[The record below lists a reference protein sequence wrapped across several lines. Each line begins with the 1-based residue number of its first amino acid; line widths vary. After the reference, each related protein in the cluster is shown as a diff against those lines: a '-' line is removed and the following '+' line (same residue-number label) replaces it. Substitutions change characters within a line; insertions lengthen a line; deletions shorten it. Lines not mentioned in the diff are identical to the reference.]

1 MNTRLYKDKIPHVK
15 NSFRTGE
22 YLYTTNFSALEKS
35 LCGME
40 MKSLFGIEQDRKDFY
55 TSVYVDPSRSPFI
68 KHCISIL
75 YTDPTLMGLQEKIRL
90 GGLQAERFKVYYID
104 IEGEN
109 PGFREKRL
117 LERETGKCI
126 AGSAEMEHP
135 AVIFGIT
142 KKEGRLIFGYCES
155 NDYHWQKHKIKPCSY
170 SNSLSVEV
178 SRALVNVAVPH
189 IRSCT
194 LIDPCCGVGTVLV
207 EALDQ
212 GIDAEGYEINRCIGG
227 NARINLEHLGFKDAV
242 TIADMNS
249 IVKHY
254 DAAVL
259 DLPYGVF
266 TSIKPGE
273 QLALIKSTRRI
284 ADRAVIVT
292 FEEMSEMIS
301 GCGFRIKDTCTV
313 TKGKFTRHIYLCF

>member
-1 MNTRLYKDKIPHVK
+1 MNNRLYKDKIPHVK
-15 NSFRTGE
+15 NIIRTGE
-22 YLYTTNFSALEKS
+22 YLYTTNFSTLEKS
-35 LCGME
+35 LCQME
-40 MKSLFGIEQDRKDFY
+40 IRCLFGIELVRKDFY
-55 TSVYVDPSRSPFI
+55 TRIFVDPSRSPFI

-75 YTDPTLMGLQEKIRL
+75 YRDSTLEGLQKKIML
-90 GGLQAERFKVYYID
+90 DGLLAENFKVYYIET
-104 IEGEN
+104 EGEN
-109 PGFREKRL
+109 PGFHEKRT

-126 AGSAEMEHP
+126 QGSAEMEEP
-135 AVIFGIT
+135 AVVFGIAR
-142 KKEGRLIFGYCES
+142 KEGQLVFGYCES

-178 SRALVNVAVPH
+178 SRALVNIAVPQLG
-189 IRSCT
+189 SSS

-212 GIDAEGYEINRCIGG
+212 GIAAEGFEINRSIGG
-227 NARINLEHLGFKDAV
+227 NAKINLDHFHFKDVV

-249 IVKHY
+249 IEKHY

-273 QLALIKSTRRI
+273 QLALISSTRRM

-292 FEEMSEMIS
+292 FEEMSEIIQ
-301 GCGFRIKDTCTV
+301 GCGFIIADTCTV
-313 TKGKFTRHIYLCF
+313 SKGKFTRHIYLCA

>member
-15 NSFRTGE
+15 NSSRTGE
-22 YLYTTNFSALEKS
+22 YLYTTNFSDLERG

-40 MKSLFGIEQDRKDFY
+40 MKSLFGIEQSSKDFY
-55 TSVYVDPSRSPFI
+55 SSVYVDPSRSPFI

-75 YTDPTLMGLQEKIRL
+75 YTGATLAGLQEKIAR
-90 GGLQAERFKVYYID
+90 GGLKAEKFKVYYID

-109 PGFREKRL
+109 PGFHEKRL
-117 LERETGKCI
+117 LEGGTGKCI
-126 AGSAEMEHP
+126 EGNAEMKEP

-142 KKEGRLIFGYCES
+142 KKEGLLIFGYCES
-155 NDYHWQKHKIKPCSY
+155 NDCHWQKHKIKPCSY

-178 SRALVNVAVPH
+178 SRALVNIAVPQ
-189 IRSCT
+189 IGSFT

-212 GIDAEGYEINRCIGG
+212 GIAAQGYEINRCIGG
-227 NARINLEHLGFKDAV
+227 NARINLEHLGLRDVV

-249 IVKHY
+249 ITKHY

-266 TSIKPGE
+266 TSIKPSE
-273 QLALIKSTRRI
+273 QLSLIKSTRRI

-292 FEEMSEMIS
+292 FEEMSEIIS
-301 GCGFRIKDTCTV
+301 GCGFRIEDSCTV
-313 TKGKFTRHIYLCF
+313 TKGKFTRHIYLCS

>member
-22 YLYTTNFSALEKS
+22 YLYTTNFSALERS

-68 KHCISIL
+68 KHCISVL
-75 YTDPTLMGLQEKIRL
+75 YTDPTLKGLQEKIRL
-90 GGLQAERFKVYYID
+90 GGLHAERFKVYYID

-109 PGFREKRL
+109 PGFHEKRL
-117 LERETGKCI
+117 LEGETGKSI
-126 AGSAEMEHP
+126 AGSAEMEAP

-142 KKEGRLIFGYCES
+142 RKEGLLIFGYCES

-178 SRALVNVAVPH
+178 SRALVNIAVPH
-189 IRSCT
+189 IGRCT

-227 NARINLEHLGFKDAV
+227 NARINLDHLGFRDVV

-273 QLALIKSTRRI
+273 QLALIKSTRRM

-301 GCGFRIKDTCTV
+301 GCGFSINDTCTV
-313 TKGKFTRHIYLCF
+313 TKGKFTRHIYLCA